1 MFQKYLFATVKHVA
15 DGLVGGSGDLE
26 LVDICGAAVGE
37 HLADGHHVGGQG
49 AGFVGA
55 NDRGTAES
63 FNRRQRSEIIQQK

>member
-1 MFQKYLFATVKHVA
+1 MFQKYLFATVKHVP

-26 LVDICGAAVGE
+26 LVNVLLVLEDE